1 MNPLNGAVMKSADQP
16 LITSPTDVARAS
28 GGKLRRAAWVVAGL
42 VLVGVLAGLLP
53 RWHQRAALRNETQEL
68 AEPTVAVVTAVPGNP
83 NASLPVPCEIRP
95 YFEAPIYARASGYL
109 KRWLVDIG
117 AQVKEGDLLAEIDT
131 PELNQEL
138 AQARAQLV
146 QAQAALDLARITAAR
161 WAELL
166 KTSSVSEQEAAEK
179 QADFQLKQANVD
191 AVKANVARLEELQR
205 FQNVRAPFAGTI
217 TQRAID
223 IGQLITSGN
232 GRELFRLAQTSVL
245 RIYARVPEALA
256 RSIVPG
262 QMAELSL
269 PDLPNRSFAAKVVR
283 TAGAMSADSRTLL
296 TELQVDNANG
306 QILSG
311 TYAQV
316 RFIDARPEP
325 ALTLPSNTL
334 LFRAQGLQV
343 GVVNV
348 DGTVALHEVA
358 LGRDFGPTVEVLS
371 GVTPTDRVI
380 LNPSDSL
387 VSGMHVT
394 VAGTTAKTLTEK

>member
-1 MNPLNGAVMKSADQP
+1 MKSADRP
-16 LITSPTDVARAS
+16 AIASPADAAAAS
-28 GGKLRRAAWVVAGL
+28 SSKLRRAAWVAAGL
-42 VLVGVLAGLLP
+42 VLVGVLVGLVP
-53 RWHQRAALRNETQEL
+53 RWHQRAALRKETQEL
-68 AEPTVAVVTAVPGNP
+68 AETAVAVVTAVPGNP
-83 NASLPVPCEIRP
+83 IASLPVPCEIRP

-138 AQARAQLV
+138 AQARAQLM

-179 QADFQLKQANVD
+179 QADFQLKKANVD
-191 AVKANVARLEELQR
+191 AVQANVARLEELQR

-217 TQRAID
+217 TQRATD
-223 IGQLITSGN
+223 IGQLITASN
-232 GRELFRLAQTSVL
+232 GRELFRLAQISIL
-245 RIYARVPEALA
+245 RVYARVPEALA

-269 PDLPNRSFAAKVVR
+269 PELPNRTFKAKVVS

-296 TELQVDNANG
+296 TELQVDNTDG

-316 RFIDARPEP
+316 RFTDARPEP

-343 GVVNV
+343 GVVNA
-348 DGTVALHEVA
+348 DGSVALHDVV
-358 LGRDFGPTVEVLS
+358 LGRDFGPTVEILS
-371 GVTPTDRVI
+371 GVTPADRVI

-387 VSGMHVT
+387 IRGLHVT